1 MAKLMEG
8 TAEEPLLFTYK
19 IEEKEVK
26 KVSPSKEEELAALYS
41 DDSLDSR
48 SIPEEAY
55 EGD

>member
-1 MAKLMEG
+1 MAKLVEG

-19 IEEKEVK
+19 IEENEVK
-26 KVSPSKEEELAALYS
+26 KESPRKDQELVALYS

-48 SIPEEAY
+48 SIPEETY

>member
-1 MAKLMEG
+1 MAKLVEG

-26 KVSPSKEEELAALYS
+26 KESPRKDQELVALYS

-48 SIPEEAY
+48 SIPEENY